1 MKIYK
6 FVMNYSSGLD
16 YVRTSCVTGK
26 NFVTC
31 VCSVCD
37 SFTLFFIKTFSMDF
51 KASKIWLT
59 QVMCLF
65 RFQLFKL
72 KKVRCRTILE
82 IFQLDDK
89 SQGTNL

>member
-1 MKIYK
+1 MKMYK

-16 YVRTSCVTGK
+16 YLRTSCVTGK

-51 KASKIWLT
+51 KASKISLMAFYLHELNFYSDFDF
-59 QVMCLF
+59 V
-65 RFQLFKL
+65 
-72 KKVRCRTILE
+72 
-82 IFQLDDK
+82 
-89 SQGTNL
+89 

>member
-1 MKIYK
+1 MKMYK

-16 YVRTSCVTGK
+16 YLRTSCVTGK

-51 KASKIWLT
+51 KASKIGLT

-72 KKVRCRTILE
+72 KKYAVGL
-82 IFQLDDK
+82 F
-89 SQGTNL
+89 